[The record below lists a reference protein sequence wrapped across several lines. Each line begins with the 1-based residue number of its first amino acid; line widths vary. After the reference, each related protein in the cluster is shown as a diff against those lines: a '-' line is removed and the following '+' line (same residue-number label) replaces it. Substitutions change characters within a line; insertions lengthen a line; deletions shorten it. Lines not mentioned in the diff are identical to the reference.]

1 MFYTSNF
8 ERGGGCPVNL
18 KWVGTAKASTPDVK
32 SLGSRVIKSD
42 SDDLVGVG
50 PNPPVFK
57 FPESPSCS
65 SDSLSDTSLSVVK
78 VEKKGGECSIT
89 LKAVKTDVLPTK
101 PYSTSALNVL
111 VPKSLAGNMVANES
125 MNVVQFQGE
134 LWESPVLEK
143 GS

>member
-1 MFYTSNF
+1 M
-8 ERGGGCPVNL
+8 RGGVGCPVNL

-32 SLGSRVIKSD
+32 SLGSGVIKS
-42 SDDLVGVG
+42 SDNLVGVG
-50 PNPPVFK
+50 PNPPAFK
-57 FPESPSCS
+57 FQRVHAPQI
-65 SDSLSDTSLSVVK
+65 LS
-78 VEKKGGECSIT
+78 VEKKVGECSVT

-125 MNVVQFQGE
+125 MNGVQFQGD